1 MSGNTVSPT
10 TVNGVPRFSGLSS
23 GIDVDSIVKKLILAD
38 SGTLNQLK
46 QTKQIDAW
54 KQEQYQDIIG
64 DLNTF
69 TSKYLD
75 LTSADSLLNESTFQ
89 QFKVDSSDDSSVSAT
104 AGGDAVPGSHTI
116 SVEQLAAAASQAS
129 VSGVS
134 KDVAGSAKPD
144 YADLK
149 GKSFTINVDGTT
161 RTVTFDTAYDPNSQT
176 GVQYVQAA
184 INKAIGTTT
193 DKNGNTINKVTVS
206 EDRNGYLQFVPTAN
220 SGVGSIAISDAD
232 SNGAFS
238 ILGFK
243 DGSILSNRLDT
254 GKSLAEIAN
263 QLKSPFQFD
272 AASGEIAFTIN
283 GEKFS
288 FDKDDTLGDMIR
300 TINKDKNANVT
311 MKYDANTD
319 QLAIT
324 ANETGAGKT
333 LDIADTTGNFVS
345 TVLTDKTDGQDAKV
359 VLDGQELT
367 RSSNSFTQDG
377 ITYTLKAKTK
387 TDATVS
393 VTQDEDG
400 IYSKIS
406 NFIKDYNALIQK
418 MNDKISESYDRNYP
432 PLTDQQTS
440 SMSDT
445 EITNWNNKAQAG
457 LLQND
462 STLQNLLYNMR
473 SALMS
478 SVQGQSENLAKL
490 GITTGAYT
498 EKGQLHIDEAKLKQ
512 AISNDPKGVMA
523 LFTQQSTSYSGT
535 VAVRTLDSSARSI
548 RTQEE
553 GLAYKLYDIL
563 QDNIGTVRDSNGNK
577 GLLLQK
583 SGMKDDASDTDNIL
597 TKDIDT
603 LADKIT
609 AEQNRLDNE
618 TDRYYS
624 EFTNMETVLEQLSS
638 QSSMLASF
646 SGS

>member
-1 MSGNTVSPT
+1 MSGNTISPT
-10 TVNGVPRFSGLSS
+10 TVNGVPRLSGLSS

-38 SGTLNQLK
+38 SGSLNKLK
-46 QTKQIDAW
+46 QTRQIDMW
-54 KQEQYQDIIG
+54 KRDQYQSIIN

-69 TSKYLD
+69 TDKYLN
-75 LTSADSLLNESTFQ
+75 LTSADSILNESTFQ
-89 QFKVDSSDDSSVSAT
+89 QFKVDCDNSAVSAT
-104 AGGDAVPGSHTI
+104 AGGDASPGSHTI
-116 SVEQLAAAASQAS
+116 SVEQLAKAASQAS
-129 VSGVS
+129 AGGGS
-134 KDVAGSAKPD
+134 KDVTASDKPD
-144 YADLK
+144 YTNLK
-149 GKSFTINVDGTT
+149 GKSFIIQVDGTT
-161 RTVTFDTAYDPNSQT
+161 RTVTFDADYDPKNQT
-176 GVQYVQAA
+176 GAQYVQAA
-184 INKAIGTTT
+184 IDKAIGT
-193 DKNGNTINKVTVS
+193 NKVTVS
-206 EDRNGYLQFVPTAN
+206 ENNNGCLQFVPTAN
-220 SGVGSIAISDAD
+220 SGVGSIAIGDAD
-232 SNGAFS
+232 SNGAFGT
-238 ILGFK
+238 LGFK
-243 DGSILSNRLDT
+243 DGSIFSNRLYM
-254 GKSLAEIAN
+254 GESLENVAK
-263 QLKSPFQFD
+263 QLKVPFQFD
-272 AASGEIAFTIN
+272 DKSGEIAFTIN

-288 FDKDDTLGDMIR
+288 FDKDDTLGDMIS
-300 TINKDKNANVT
+300 TINKDKSANVT
-311 MKYDANTD
+311 MKYDANAD
-319 QLAIT
+319 QLVIT
-324 ANETGAGKT
+324 ANETGAGQT

-345 TVLTDKTDGQDAKV
+345 TVLTNKTDGQDAKV

-377 ITYTLKAKTK
+377 ITYTLKAKTQ

-393 VTQDEDG
+393 VTQDGDG

-406 NFIKDYNALIQK
+406 NFIKNYNALIQK
-418 MNDKISESYDRNYP
+418 INDKISESYDRNYP

-445 EITNWNNKAQAG
+445 EITNWNNKAQTG

-478 SVQGQSENLAKL
+478 SVQGQEENLAKM

-512 AISNDPKGVMA
+512 AISNDPKGVMDI
-523 LFTQQSTSYSGT
+523 FTRQSTSYPGT
-535 VAVRTLDSSARSI
+535 VAVRTLDSSARST

-609 AEQNRLDNE
+609 AEQKRLDNE
-618 TDRYYS
+618 TDRYYA

-638 QSSMLASF
+638 QSSMLASL
-646 SGS
+646 SGSGS